1 MKTYQYKP
9 DAPASACIWRINKC
23 THSLARRA
31 CIGQVRFHLP
41 IALSTV
47 EQHLQGACDVVVVRD
62 RNQPPDR
69 PTAKVIEHHHSLGSL
84 RDE

>member
-9 DAPASACIWRINKC
+9 DAPASACIGRINQC

-41 IALSTV
+41 HPL
-47 EQHLQGACDVVVVRD
+47 
-62 RNQPPDR
+62 
-69 PTAKVIEHHHSLGSL
+69 TAKASATKQSDRARVATKIESASSTA
-84 RDE
+84 